1 MMKGKIYI
9 GLTTCN
15 QKQDALNMVKILLD
29 KGLIACGQVEGPFV
43 SQYIWENETQKTQ
56 EWRVILKFKTKNEE
70 KVFSTLKN
78 EHKYENPQWVYWAV
92 ESSDEFF
99 QWVNNPSG
107 I

>member
-1 MMKGKIYI
+1 MKGKIYI

>member
-1 MMKGKIYI
+1 MKGKIYI

-15 QKQDALNMVKILLD
+15 QKQDALNMIKILLD

-99 QWVNNPSG
+99 QWVNNPSE